1 MVDAVNFGSVS
12 GVAAMDGKR
21 VGLVGALCLMGAAL
35 GVSAQS
41 SEDGSAGSVSLRV
54 EVSGFEEGGEVGCG
68 VYGGPAGF
76 PTEAAAAL
84 QTQWQPARGERVV
97 CEFAGLRPGV
107 YAVTASHDTNGNRRV
122 DTNFLG
128 MPTEAWGVSGGVRP
142 RFRAPRFE
150 EARLTTP
157 ASGELTVEVRVQ

>member
-1 MVDAVNFGSVS
+1 
-12 GVAAMDGKR
+12 MDR
-21 VGLVGALCLMGAAL
+21 RWAGLVGALCWMGVAVPSGAPA
-35 GVSAQS
+35 GAQ
-41 SEDGSAGSVSLRV
+41 DAGGSVTLRV
-54 EVSGFEEGGEVGCG
+54 EVSGFPEGGEVGCG
-68 VYGGPAGF
+68 VYGGPTGF
-76 PTEAAAAL
+76 PTDAAAAL

-97 CEFAGLRPGV
+97 CEFSGLTPGA
-107 YAVTASHDTNGNRRV
+107 YAVTASHDTNGNRKV
-122 DTNFLG
+122 DTNVLG

>member
-1 MVDAVNFGSVS
+1 MET
-12 GVAAMDGKR
+12 MR
-21 VGLVGALCLMGAAL
+21 VGLMAVLCLMGAAG
-35 GVSAQS
+35 GVSAS
-41 SEDGSAGSVSLRV
+41 SAEEGAAESVTLRV

-68 VYGGPAGF
+68 VYGGPEGF
-76 PTEAAAAL
+76 PTDAAAAL
-84 QTQWQPARGERVV
+84 QTVWQPARGERVV
-97 CEFAGLRPGV
+97 CEFAGLEPGV

-122 DTNFLG
+122 DTSFLG

-157 ASGELTVEVRVQ
+157 ASGELRVEVRVQ

>member
-12 GVAAMDGKR
+12 GVVVMGRMR

-35 GVSAQS
+35 GVSAQP
-41 SEDGSAGSVSLRV
+41 SEDGSVTLRV